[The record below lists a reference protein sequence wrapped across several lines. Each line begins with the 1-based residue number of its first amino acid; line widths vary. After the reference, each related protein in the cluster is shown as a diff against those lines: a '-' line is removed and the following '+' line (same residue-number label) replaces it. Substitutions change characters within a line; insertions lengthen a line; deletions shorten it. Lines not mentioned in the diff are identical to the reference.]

1 MSDGNHRVSGQ
12 DRQVTCG
19 RPVAGRTPSCR
30 QGHLERPRAL
40 WLDIPRLSSHSSWI
54 FEMEWDGMVWY
65 VLSVCPSVCLS
76 VRPSVRLSVR
86 PSVCLSVC
94 LCVCLCVCLSACLPG
109 CLSVCMY
116 VRMYRSV
123 MFVWVERCFSGKCLY
138 FIYLFIHLFIYL
150 FIYLSIYIYIYMYV
164 VYIYI

>member
-76 VRPSVRLSVR
+76 VCLSVRPSVRLSVCPSVR
-86 PSVCLSVC
+86 LSVCLSVC
-94 LCVCLCVCLSACLPG
+94 VFVCLPACLAV
-109 CLSVCMY
+109 CLSVCTY
-116 VRMYRSV
+116 V
-123 MFVWVERCFSGKCLY
+123 CIDLLCLCELKGV
-138 FIYLFIHLFIYL
+138 FQVNVCMLFIYL
-150 FIYLSIYIYIYMYV
+150 FIYLFICLFIYLFIYICM
-164 VYIYI
+164 